1 MRSMF
6 ANLSRKRAAAEPSSP
21 DAASHG
27 AAPRPVALIRD
38 EILAQGLTTDRALE
52 LADALGAEGRRLEAI
67 EYLTE
72 ANRLRRSAAVERR
85 LVRLRREAFAHLDR
99 SLPPPPWPPVVPDE
113 APDAPSGPLIVTPA
127 QLTGGAIRTGLQR
140 HGCVLVRGL
149 VPPARA
155 QRLRAAIERTFD
167 AFDEDQAGRRTAET
181 AAWFDPLED
190 VDDGAELRRFGR
202 AAQSVLAADS
212 PRTLYE
218 FLETVHEVRL
228 DRLIAAYLGERPTL
242 DVKKCV
248 LRRVDWTCQHSL
260 WHQDGAFL
268 GPGIR
273 TVNAWFALTP
283 CGRDAPGMDLIPLR
297 EPRLLT
303 AGEPGAGFHWAVSPD
318 TIARELP
325 DAQPWRPEFDA
336 GDVLLF
342 DHYMLHRTAAAP
354 GMTAMRFAIESWFF
368 ASSVY
373 PAETSTPLVV

>member
-6 ANLSRKRAAAEPSSP
+6 ANLSRKRPPTVEVPDVERRAIRPRAA
-21 DAASHG
+21 
-27 AAPRPVALIRD
+27 ALIRD
-38 EILAQGLTTDRALE
+38 EILAQGLTTARALE
-52 LADALGAEGRRLEAI
+52 LADALSAEGRALEAI
-67 EYLTE
+67 ENLTE

-99 SLPPPPWPPVVPDE
+99 SLPPPAWPPFVPDD
-113 APDAPSGPLIVTPA
+113 APDTSSGPLIVTPA
-127 QLTGGAIRTGLQR
+127 ELTAGTIRSGLQR
-140 HGCVLVRGL
+140 HGCVLIRGL
-149 VPPARA
+149 VPRARA
-155 QRLRAAIERTFD
+155 ARLRAAIERTFD
-167 AFDEDQAGRRTAET
+167 AYDETQEGRITADT

-190 VDDGAELRRFGR
+190 VADGAELRRFGR

-218 FLETVHEVRL
+218 LLETVYEVRL
-228 DRLIAAYLGERPTL
+228 DRLIAAYLGERPAL

-283 CGRDAPGMDLIPLR
+283 CGRDAPGMDLIPMR

-325 DAQPWRPEFDA
+325 GAQPWRPEFDA

-342 DHYMLHRTAAAP
+342 DHYLLHRTAAAP
-354 GMTAMRFAIESWFF
+354 GMTALRFAIESWFF

-373 PAETSTPLVV
+373 PSDTSIPLVV